1 MGIEEVAMLVDQDTP
16 VDPVGDVNPERPPS
30 PSDTERS
37 EVRISIAE
45 WLDQYVKHKLPGCC
59 SYDLQLDDDD
69 LVEGCLREDCFQY
82 KMTRRFALEG
92 QRQVES
98 GTLKGDFCVE
108 IVEKIH
114 RLLKQ
119 VFPRKVPHE
128 ERPRWLR
135 TVYGLSDGARG
146 EPVSAWDYAEDI
158 RTALNSRPYKMDLA
172 DIFEEAFDWCQRRL
186 VLYPFTRNHALV
198 DRDFRREFKGDSH
211 RHLHNS
217 IVGLNRLFSREPS
230 SFDTRVLPIVQS
242 SGTGKTRTTLELS
255 TLELGFY
262 TCIRDSPG
270 YSTVSAP
277 KQDTIAYD
285 YLTGRLE
292 DDFEILKAIAS
303 WLAGFFRAYGKLCQ
317 REKRKL
323 GDRCTRKEL
332 AIHLASLL
340 RKDIVRDFPAG
351 EPGLSSGGSS
361 KRIHKHSKRDRLII
375 EIKRAAEEFLASES
389 EWCCELVLRHRDR
402 SSDTRMPSQLGFF
415 AGKLREEFEPLQNL
429 FPNEQDNDEHY
440 VHLVFDN
447 ALGIKRRLECLR
459 SLLSHMRDTKFWVLL
474 VDTDVKIAKLSDGTH
489 SPPPFVLLPQ
499 DLFLRSPDR
508 LPYYHSILWGARQVT
523 HEKILELIPLMGRP
537 LWNDDLWLRGDKE
550 SQLCGRDL
558 RYVFEKLIFASS
570 RDFAKII
577 EIVNQGQFFG
587 VRELVAAASERFPL
601 ELAGIQSRSLYSSY
615 RKLH

>member
-1 MGIEEVAMLVDQDTP
+1 
-16 VDPVGDVNPERPPS
+16 
-30 PSDTERS
+30 
-37 EVRISIAE
+37 
-45 WLDQYVKHKLPGCC
+45 
-59 SYDLQLDDDD
+59 
-69 LVEGCLREDCFQY
+69 
-82 KMTRRFALEG
+82 
-92 QRQVES
+92 
-98 GTLKGDFCVE
+98 
-108 IVEKIH
+108 
-114 RLLKQ
+114 
-119 VFPRKVPHE
+119 
-128 ERPRWLR
+128 
-135 TVYGLSDGARG
+135 
-146 EPVSAWDYAEDI
+146 
-158 RTALNSRPYKMDLA
+158 
-172 DIFEEAFDWCQRRL
+172 

-402 SSDTRMPSQLGFF
+402 SSDTRMPSQLEFF

-429 FPNEQDNDEHY
+429 FPNEQGNDEHY

-459 SLLSHMRDTKFWVLL
+459 SLLNHMRDTKFWVLL

-508 LPYYHSILWGARQVT
+508 LPYYHSILSGARQVT